1 MAIPLTERFR
11 EISEDSW
18 SLNKGCAQGPGPKRF
33 LKE

>member
-18 SLNKGCAQGPGPKRF
+18 SLNKGAQGSDPERNW
-33 LKE
+33 KE

>member
-18 SLNKGCAQGPGPKRF
+18 SLKQGRAQGQPEAQ

>member
-18 SLNKGCAQGPGPKRF
+18 SLNKGAPRAPGPKRF

>member
-18 SLNKGCAQGPGPKRF
+18 SLNKGARRGNPERNW
-33 LKE
+33 KE